1 MQELYWNF
9 VHISQD
15 HQVFDSLHCI
25 AVHTHYRWLPIVV
38 VAIDT
43 VQISSNTYLV
53 FIDCLI
59 RLFVP
64 SVYDILYHAWYSHPH
79 IHSTTT
85 LTKWFTVY
93 LTVFLRKLFSLQ
105 EDENSGEWEQREL
118 CMGDEHVCTGDL
130 VGIQRVKN
138 ILSFGE
144 DEDGELYMLATAF
157 ASPTSPQGVLYQ
169 IMDPSR
175 SAHIMQI
182 VCLL

>member
-1 MQELYWNF
+1 M
-9 VHISQD
+9 VTIG
-15 HQVFDSLHCI
+15 
-25 AVHTHYRWLPIVV
+25 
-38 VAIDT
+38 T
-43 VQISSNTYLV
+43 VQIYFTLTW
-53 FIDCLI
+53 FINCLI
-59 RLFVP
+59 RLSKLFVP
-64 SVYDILYHAWYSHPH
+64 SVYDILYYAWYSHPH
-79 IHSTTT
+79 IHSATT

-93 LTVFLRKLFSLQ
+93 FLRKLFSLQ

-118 CMGDEHVCTGDL
+118 CMGDENVCTGDL

-175 SAHIMQI
+175 SAHIMQDS
-182 VCLL
+182 LPALR